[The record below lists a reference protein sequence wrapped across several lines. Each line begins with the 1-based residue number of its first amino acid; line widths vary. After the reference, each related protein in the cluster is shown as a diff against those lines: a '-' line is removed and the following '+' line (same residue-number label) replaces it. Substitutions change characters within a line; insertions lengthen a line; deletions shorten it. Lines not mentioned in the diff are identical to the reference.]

1 MDFVSQTNTFQ
12 MAVLLQFN
20 EQVKWTFQQL
30 LENTGLMTKT
40 ILLGRKSEE
49 FFFHFKGMSQENLQQ
64 ILGIL
69 FKVHLLECDVNEEQL
84 LPDTEVSLNNLF
96 KR

>member
-1 MDFVSQTNTFQ
+1 
-12 MAVLLQFN
+12 
-20 EQVKWTFQQL
+20 
-30 LENTGLMTKT
+30 
-40 ILLGRKSEE
+40 
-49 FFFHFKGMSQENLQQ
+49 MSQENLQQ

-84 LPDTEVSLNNLF
+84 LPDTEVSLNTLY